1 LAQNFSGRW
10 TGYEIDSNSG
20 HKQRLVLEIGSHDS
34 LITGVM
40 HGYSPITNDFQDKP
54 IIGQFHLD
62 NLGMLLVDG
71 ISVAGLDSNNSMEP
85 GYYRLI
91 YEQVKNEEI
100 LKGYWIE
107 NDPNKPS
114 IRTVYLER
122 KTGVFVPLPFFTRHQ
137 RSQHSDKDSYPEFTN
152 NRLSPVVA
160 QIPFHEDSVKVELY
174 DNGEIDG
181 DSVSLYLNNKLVLT
195 HLELKESAKT
205 LYLHLNKD
213 LPINKLILVAEN
225 LGKMPPNTALME
237 VTTLQNT
244 YNVFLST
251 DFKKN
256 AMVEF
261 VFDGSN

>member
-1 LAQNFSGRW
+1 M
-10 TGYEIDSNSG
+10 DSSSG
-20 HKQRLVLEIGSHDS
+20 HKQKLVLEIGSKDS
-34 LITGVM
+34 LISGVL
-40 HGYSPITNDFQDKP
+40 HGYEPITNTFQHQA
-54 IIGQFHLD
+54 INGQFHLD
-62 NLGMLLVDG
+62 NLGMLLFDG
-71 ISVAGLDSNNSMEP
+71 TPASSMDSNNSMEP
-85 GYYRLI
+85 GYYRLN
-91 YEQVKNEEI
+91 YQQVKNAEI
-100 LKGYWIE
+100 LKGYWAG
-107 NDPNKPS
+107 NDPQKQPS
-114 IRTVYLER
+114 IKTIYLER
-122 KTGVFVPLPFFTRHQ
+122 KTGNFVPLPIFSHHQ
-137 RSQHSDKDSYPEFTN
+137 KSRVSDKDSYPEFSN

-160 QIPFHEDSVKVELY
+160 QIPYKEDSVKVKLY

-181 DSVSLYLNNKLVLT
+181 DSVSLYLNNKLVLS

-261 VFDGSN
+261 IFDSSH